1 MFVFVCVLCVFPLRA
16 GLGVEYVAIST
27 DGATCYS
34 AGNDK
39 TVR

>member
-1 MFVFVCVLCVFPLRA
+1 VCFMCVFPLRA
-16 GLGVEYVAIST
+16 GIGVGDVAISA
-27 DGATCYS
+27 DGVTCYS